1 MARSV
6 KCPICQTSFFR
17 EQEEYIEHS
26 GRYYHKLCFE
36 KKKEQELELQELEI
50 YIQNL
55 FNITYVPARI
65 KKQIKQFVEEY
76 KCSYSGIKKTLI
88 YFFEIKKNSIE
99 KSNGGIGIVP
109 YVYQEAA
116 QYYYNLERAQKQNEA
131 LNIDN
136 LQINRRVVTINSP
149 KLKPKHKKLFSIEE
163 E

>member
-1 MARSV
+1 M
-6 KCPICQTSFFR
+6 
-17 EQEEYIEHS
+17 
-26 GRYYHKLCFE
+26 
-36 KKKEQELELQELEI
+36 
-50 YIQNL
+50 
-55 FNITYVPARI
+55 PARI